1 MNKNRASISLL
12 FFLCGINFASWAT
25 RIPDFKE
32 KLQLN
37 DSELG
42 TILMGLPIGSL
53 VSLPLAGW
61 LITKYESKWICL
73 VAVVMYI
80 FILPI
85 LGYSPNSFG
94 LFLGLFLFGMA
105 GDILNIAMNT
115 QVVTLEKSMNKL
127 IMSSFHALFSLG
139 LMLGAFMGGIIL
151 NYQISSFHHLLI
163 MGGVNL
169 LSIPLF
175 WTNLLPDQFK
185 KTHGNPEEKSKS
197 FFDLGPHLFTLSFI
211 AFCGML
217 CEGAM
222 ADWITLYFKES
233 NFITTFS
240 TTIGFTSFAL
250 SMVIGRS
257 MGDFVTKL
265 FSIKNILTLNGI
277 LISLGLSI
285 TLVTTNE
292 YVMILGCLITGI
304 GISTIIPIIYSE
316 AGRSKN
322 ISPSVAI
329 ASVSTIAYVGFL
341 VGPVFIGYLSNYW
354 GLNKALYL
362 LVILGLLA
370 SFLSKF
376 RLSEQ
381 NNQIAD

>member
-1 MNKNRASISLL
+1 MFKNRASISLL

-32 KLQLN
+32 KLHLT
-37 DSELG
+37 DSALG
-42 TILMGLPIGSL
+42 TILLGLPIGSL
-53 VSLPLAGW
+53 ISLPLAGW

-73 VAVVMYI
+73 TAIVMYI
-80 FILPI
+80 FIMPI
-85 LGYSPNSFG
+85 LGYSPNSLG
-94 LFLGLFLFGMA
+94 LFIALFLFGMA

-115 QVVTLEKSMNKL
+115 QVVTLEKSMNKQ

-139 LMLGAFMGGIIL
+139 LMLGAFCGGIIL
-151 NYQISSFHHLLI
+151 NYQVSSFNHLLI
-163 MGGVNL
+163 IGAVNL
-169 LSIPLF
+169 LSIPFFLS
-175 WTNLLPDQFK
+175 NLLPDHFK
-185 KTHGNPEEKSKS
+185 NNNESLEGKKKS

-233 NFITTFS
+233 TFIRTFP

-257 MGDFVTKL
+257 MGDYVTKL

-277 LISLGLSI
+277 LISLGLII
-285 TLVTTNE
+285 TLLTTNE
-292 YVMILGCLITGI
+292 YIMIIGCLIAGI

-316 AGRSKN
+316 AGKSKN

-341 VGPVFIGYLSNYW
+341 VGPVFIGYLSDYW

-362 LVILGLLA
+362 LVLLGIIA
-370 SFLSKF
+370 SLLSKF
-376 RLSEQ
+376 KLTAQE
-381 NNQIAD
+381 N

>member
-73 VAVVMYI
+73 VAVIMYI

-85 LGYSPNSFG
+85 LGYSPNSFS

-115 QVVTLEKSMNKL
+115 QVVTLEKSMNKV

-163 MGGVNL
+163 MGGANL

>member
-1 MNKNRASISLL
+1 MFKGRASISLL

-32 KLQLN
+32 KLLLT

-42 TILMGLPIGSL
+42 TILLGLPIGSL
-53 VSLPLAGW
+53 ISLPLAGW

-73 VAVVMYI
+73 TAIVMYI
-80 FILPI
+80 FIMPI

-94 LFLGLFLFGMA
+94 LFIALFLFGMA

-115 QVVTLEKSMNKL
+115 QVVTLEKSMNKT

-139 LMLGAFMGGIIL
+139 LMLGAFCGGIIL
-151 NYQISSFHHLLI
+151 NYKVSSFNHLLFI
-163 MGGVNL
+163 GGLNF
-169 LSIPLF
+169 LSIPFFLS
-175 WTNLLPDQFK
+175 NLLPDHFK
-185 KTHGNPEEKSKS
+185 IGNGSLEGKKNS
-197 FFDLGPHLFTLSFI
+197 FFDLGPHLLTLSFI

-233 NFITTFS
+233 NFISTFP

-257 MGDFVTKL
+257 MGDYITKL
-265 FSIKNILTLNGI
+265 FSIRNILNLNGI
-277 LISLGLSI
+277 LISLGLLI
-285 TLVTTNE
+285 TLMTSNE
-292 YVMILGCLITGI
+292 YTMIFGCLIAGL

-341 VGPVFIGYLSNYW
+341 VGPVFIGYLSDYW
-354 GLNKALYL
+354 GLNKALHL
-362 LVILGLLA
+362 LVLLGIIA

-376 RLSEQ
+376 KLTDQE
-381 NNQIAD
+381 N

>member
-1 MNKNRASISLL
+1 MFKSRASISLL

-32 KLQLN
+32 KLHLT

-42 TILMGLPIGSL
+42 TILLGLPIGSL
-53 VSLPLAGW
+53 ISLPLAGW

-73 VAVVMYI
+73 TAIVMYI
-80 FILPI
+80 FIMPI

-94 LFLGLFLFGMA
+94 LFIALFLFGMA

-115 QVVTLEKSMNKL
+115 QVVTLEKSMNKT

-139 LMLGAFMGGIIL
+139 LMLGAFCGGIIL
-151 NYQISSFHHLLI
+151 NYKVSSFNHLLFI
-163 MGGVNL
+163 GGLNF
-169 LSIPLF
+169 LSIPFFLS
-175 WTNLLPDQFK
+175 NLLPDHFK
-185 KTHGNPEEKSKS
+185 ISNGSLEGKKNS
-197 FFDLGPHLFTLSFI
+197 FFDLGPHLLTLSFI

-233 NFITTFS
+233 NFISTFP

-257 MGDFVTKL
+257 MGDYITKL
-265 FSIKNILTLNGI
+265 FSIRNILTLNGI
-277 LISLGLSI
+277 LISLGLLI
-285 TLVTTNE
+285 TLMTSNE
-292 YVMILGCLITGI
+292 YTMIFGCLIAGL

-341 VGPVFIGYLSNYW
+341 VGPVFIGYLSDYW

-362 LVILGLLA
+362 LVLLGIIA

-376 RLSEQ
+376 KLTDQE
-381 NNQIAD
+381 N

>member
-1 MNKNRASISLL
+1 MFKNRASISLL

-32 KLQLN
+32 KLHLT
-37 DSELG
+37 DSALG
-42 TILMGLPIGSL
+42 TILLGLPIGSL
-53 VSLPLAGW
+53 ISLPLAGW

-73 VAVVMYI
+73 TAIVMYI
-80 FILPI
+80 FIMPI
-85 LGYSPNSFG
+85 LGYSPNSLG
-94 LFLGLFLFGMA
+94 LFIALFLFGMA

-115 QVVTLEKSMNKL
+115 QVVTLEKRMNQQ

-139 LMLGAFMGGIIL
+139 LMLGAFCGGIIL
-151 NYQISSFHHLLI
+151 NYQVSSFNHLLI
-163 MGGVNL
+163 IGAVNL
-169 LSIPLF
+169 LSIPFFLS
-175 WTNLLPDQFK
+175 NLLPDHFK
-185 KTHGNPEEKSKS
+185 NNNESLEGKKKS

-233 NFITTFS
+233 TFIRTVP

-257 MGDFVTKL
+257 MGDYVTKL

-277 LISLGLSI
+277 LISLGLII
-285 TLVTTNE
+285 TLLTTNE
-292 YVMILGCLITGI
+292 YIMIIGCLIAGI

-316 AGRSKN
+316 AGKSKN

-341 VGPVFIGYLSNYW
+341 VGPVFIGYLSDYW

-362 LVILGLLA
+362 LVLLGIIA
-370 SFLSKF
+370 SLLSKF
-376 RLSEQ
+376 KLTAQ
-381 NNQIAD
+381 

>member
-1 MNKNRASISLL
+1 LL

-32 KLQLN
+32 KLHLT
-37 DSELG
+37 DSALG
-42 TILMGLPIGSL
+42 TILLGLPIGSL
-53 VSLPLAGW
+53 ISLPLAGW

-73 VAVVMYI
+73 TAIVMYI
-80 FILPI
+80 FIMPI

-94 LFLGLFLFGMA
+94 LFIALFLFGMA

-115 QVVTLEKSMNKL
+115 QVVTLEKSMSKQ

-139 LMLGAFMGGIIL
+139 LMLGALSGGIIL
-151 NYQISSFHHLLI
+151 NYKVSSFNHLFI
-163 MGGVNL
+163 IGGLNF
-169 LSIPLF
+169 LSIPFFLP
-175 WTNLLPDQFK
+175 NLLPDHFK
-185 KTHGNPEEKSKS
+185 KNNESTEGKKKS

-233 NFITTFS
+233 TFISTFP

-257 MGDFVTKL
+257 LGDYVTKL
-265 FSIKNILTLNGI
+265 FSIKNILTINGI
-277 LISLGLSI
+277 LISLGLII
-285 TLVTTNE
+285 TLMTSNE
-292 YVMILGCLITGI
+292 YIMIIGCLIAGI

-341 VGPVFIGYLSNYW
+341 VGPVFIGYLSDYW

-362 LVILGLLA
+362 LVFLGIIA
-370 SFLSKF
+370 SLLSKF
-376 RLSEQ
+376 KLTDQET
-381 NNQIAD
+381 

>member
-1 MNKNRASISLL
+1 MFNNRASISLL

-32 KLQLN
+32 KLHLT
-37 DSELG
+37 DSALG
-42 TILMGLPIGSL
+42 TILLGLPIGSL
-53 VSLPLAGW
+53 ISLPLAGW

-73 VAVVMYI
+73 TAIVMYI
-80 FILPI
+80 FIMPI
-85 LGYSPNSFG
+85 LGYSPNSLG
-94 LFLGLFLFGMA
+94 LFIALFLFGMA

-115 QVVTLEKSMNKL
+115 QVVTLEKRMNKQ

-139 LMLGAFMGGIIL
+139 LMLGAFCGGIIL
-151 NYQISSFHHLLI
+151 NYQVSSFNHLLI
-163 MGGVNL
+163 IGAVNL
-169 LSIPLF
+169 LSIPFFLS
-175 WTNLLPDQFK
+175 NLLPDHFK
-185 KTHGNPEEKSKS
+185 NNNESLEGKKKS

-233 NFITTFS
+233 TFIRTFP

-257 MGDFVTKL
+257 MGDYVTKL

-277 LISLGLSI
+277 LISLGLLI
-285 TLVTTNE
+285 TLMTSNE
-292 YVMILGCLITGI
+292 YIMIIGCLIAGI

-316 AGRSKN
+316 AGKSKN

-341 VGPVFIGYLSNYW
+341 VGPVFIGYLSDYW

-362 LVILGLLA
+362 LVLLGIIA
-370 SFLSKF
+370 SLLSKF
-376 RLSEQ
+376 KLTAQE
-381 NNQIAD
+381 N

>member
-1 MNKNRASISLL
+1 MFKNRASISLL

-32 KLQLN
+32 KLHLT
-37 DSELG
+37 DSALG
-42 TILMGLPIGSL
+42 TILLGLPIGSL
-53 VSLPLAGW
+53 ISLPLAGW

-73 VAVVMYI
+73 TAIVMYI
-80 FILPI
+80 FIMPI
-85 LGYSPNSFG
+85 LGYSPNSLG
-94 LFLGLFLFGMA
+94 LFIALFLFGMA

-115 QVVTLEKSMNKL
+115 QVVTLEKRMNQQ

-139 LMLGAFMGGIIL
+139 LMLGAFCGGIIL
-151 NYQISSFHHLLI
+151 NYQVSSFNHLLI
-163 MGGVNL
+163 IGAVNL
-169 LSIPLF
+169 LSIPFFLS
-175 WTNLLPDQFK
+175 NLLPDHFK
-185 KTHGNPEEKSKS
+185 NNNESLEGKKKS

-233 NFITTFS
+233 TFIRTFP

-257 MGDFVTKL
+257 MGDYVTKL

-277 LISLGLSI
+277 LISLGLII
-285 TLVTTNE
+285 TLLTTNE
-292 YVMILGCLITGI
+292 YIMIIGCLIAGI

-316 AGRSKN
+316 AGKSKN

-341 VGPVFIGYLSNYW
+341 VGPVFIGYLSDYW

-362 LVILGLLA
+362 LVLLGLIA
-370 SFLSKF
+370 SLLSKF
-376 RLSEQ
+376 KLTAQE
-381 NNQIAD
+381 N

>member
-1 MNKNRASISLL
+1 MFKNRASISLL

-32 KLQLN
+32 KLHLT
-37 DSELG
+37 DSALG
-42 TILMGLPIGSL
+42 TILLGLPIGSL
-53 VSLPLAGW
+53 ISLPLAGW

-73 VAVVMYI
+73 TAIVMYI
-80 FILPI
+80 FIMPI
-85 LGYSPNSFG
+85 LGYSPNSLG
-94 LFLGLFLFGMA
+94 LFIALFLFGMA

-115 QVVTLEKSMNKL
+115 QVVTLEKRMNQQ

-139 LMLGAFMGGIIL
+139 LMLGAFCGGIIL
-151 NYQISSFHHLLI
+151 NYQVSSFNHLLI
-163 MGGVNL
+163 IGAVNL
-169 LSIPLF
+169 LSIPFFLS
-175 WTNLLPDQFK
+175 NLLPDHFK
-185 KTHGNPEEKSKS
+185 NNNESLEGKKKS

-233 NFITTFS
+233 TFIRTFP

-257 MGDFVTKL
+257 MGDYVTKL

-277 LISLGLSI
+277 LISLGLII
-285 TLVTTNE
+285 TLLTTNE
-292 YVMILGCLITGI
+292 YIMIIGCLIAGI

-316 AGRSKN
+316 AGKSKN

-341 VGPVFIGYLSNYW
+341 VGPVFIGYLSDYW

-362 LVILGLLA
+362 LVLLGIIA
-370 SFLSKF
+370 SLLSKF
-376 RLSEQ
+376 KLTAQE
-381 NNQIAD
+381 N

>member
-1 MNKNRASISLL
+1 
-12 FFLCGINFASWAT
+12 
-25 RIPDFKE
+25 
-32 KLQLN
+32 
-37 DSELG
+37 
-42 TILMGLPIGSL
+42 
-53 VSLPLAGW
+53 
-61 LITKYESKWICL
+61 
-73 VAVVMYI
+73 
-80 FILPI
+80 
-85 LGYSPNSFG
+85 
-94 LFLGLFLFGMA
+94 
-105 GDILNIAMNT
+105 
-115 QVVTLEKSMNKL
+115 
-127 IMSSFHALFSLG
+127 
-139 LMLGAFMGGIIL
+139 MGGL
-151 NYQISSFHHLLI
+151 
-163 MGGVNL
+163 NL
-169 LSIPLF
+169 LSIPFF
-175 WTNLLPDQFK
+175 WANLLPDQFK
-185 KTHGNPEEKSKS
+185 KTRGNPEVKSKS

-233 NFITTFS
+233 NLITTFS

-257 MGDFVTKL
+257 MGDYITKL
-265 FSIKNILTLNGI
+265 FSIKNILTLNGL

-285 TLVTTNE
+285 TLMTTNE

>member
-1 MNKNRASISLL
+1 MFKNRASISLL

-32 KLQLN
+32 KLHLT

-42 TILMGLPIGSL
+42 TILLGLPIGSL
-53 VSLPLAGW
+53 ISLPLAGW

-73 VAVVMYI
+73 TAIIMYI
-80 FILPI
+80 FIMPI

-94 LFLGLFLFGMA
+94 LFISLFLFGMA

-115 QVVTLEKSMNKL
+115 QVVTLETTLNKQ

-139 LMLGAFMGGIIL
+139 LMLGAFCGGIIL
-151 NYQISSFHHLLI
+151 NYQVSSFNHLLLI
-163 MGGVNL
+163 GVLNL
-169 LSIPLF
+169 ISIPLF
-175 WTNLLPDQFK
+175 ISHLLPDHFK
-185 KTHGNPEEKSKS
+185 KNQEKQGGEKKS
-197 FFDLGPHLFTLSFI
+197 FYDLGPHLFTLSFI

-233 NFITTFS
+233 TFITTFP

-257 MGDFVTKL
+257 LGDYVSKM
-265 FSIKNILTLNGI
+265 FSIKNILFLNGI
-277 LISLGLSI
+277 LISAGLSI
-285 TLVTTNE
+285 TLITTNE
-292 YVMILGCLITGI
+292 YTMIIGCLIAGI

-316 AGRSKN
+316 AGRAKN

-341 VGPVFIGYLSNYW
+341 IGPVIIGYLSDYW

-362 LVILGLLA
+362 LVFLGVVA

-381 NNQIAD
+381 KI